1 MAAQKDCEVLVAGG
15 GMVGLALAVA
25 LAEAGLEVMLVDRQD
40 PARQQDDAF
49 DGRASA
55 IARGSQQALQVLG
68 LWAGMAPA
76 ASPILDIRIS
86 DGHPGRARGG
96 ASALHLHF
104 SHAEVA
110 EKEGDARPL
119 GWIVENTAIRR
130 ASFARARALARVDL
144 RAPAELT
151 EVTRRPGGV
160 TARLDDDTEVRAR
173 LLVAA
178 DGRNSA
184 QRAAA
189 GIKVTDFA
197 YRQTAIVATVAHE
210 LPHGG
215 VAHEHFLPS
224 GPFALLP
231 MTDAPS
237 EKGNAHGKPVHRS
250 SLVWTERREVVPA
263 MLALDDVAFSGEL
276 QRRFGDSLGRLTL
289 WGGRRWSHPL
299 GLLHAE
305 RYVDTRLA
313 LIGDA
318 AHGIHP
324 IAGQG
329 LNLGLRDVAA
339 LAECIVDARR
349 LGLDIGEA
357 TVLERYQ
364 RWRRLDNMALIA
376 ATDSLNRLFS
386 NDLLPVRLLRDVGLA
401 AVNRVPPLKRF
412 FMRHAMGMVG
422 DLPRLVKGEGL

>member
-1 MAAQKDCEVLVAGG
+1 
-15 GMVGLALAVA
+15 
-25 LAEAGLEVMLVDRQD
+25 
-40 PARQQDDAF
+40 
-49 DGRASA
+49 
-55 IARGSQQALQVLG
+55 
-68 LWAGMAPA
+68 
-76 ASPILDIRIS
+76 
-86 DGHPGRARGG
+86 
-96 ASALHLHF
+96 
-104 SHAEVA
+104 
-110 EKEGDARPL
+110 L

-130 ASFARARALARVDL
+130 SCFARLRGLARIDL

-160 TARLDDDTEVRAR
+160 TARLDDGTTISAR

-197 YRQTAIVATVAHE
+197 YWQTAIVATVAHA

-231 MTDAPS
+231 MTDAQD
-237 EKGNAHGKPVHRS
+237 EHGNPVHRS
-250 SLVWTERREVVPA
+250 SLVWTERRETVPA
-263 MLALDDVAFSGEL
+263 MLALDEAAFAGEL
-276 QRRFGDSLGRLTL
+276 QRRFGDSLGRLSL

-305 RYVDTRLA
+305 RYIDTRLA

-349 LGLDIGEA
+349 LGLDIGDA

-386 NDLLPVRLLRDVGLA
+386 NDLLPLRLLRDVGLA
-401 AVNRVPPLKRF
+401 AVNQVPPLKRF

-422 DLPRLVKGEGL
+422 DLPRLVKGESL

>member
-1 MAAQKDCEVLVAGG
+1 MRQKECEVLVAGG

-25 LAEAGLEVMLVDRQD
+25 LAEAGIEVVVVDRLD
-40 PARQQDDAF
+40 PGQQQDDAF
-49 DGRASA
+49 DGRSSA

-86 DGHPGRARGG
+86 DGTPARRGGG

-110 EKEGDARPL
+110 ETQDDARPL

-130 ASFARARALARVDL
+130 ATIARAQALARVDL
-144 RAPAELT
+144 CAPAELT

-160 TARLDDDTEVRAR
+160 TARLGDGTEIRAR

-197 YRQTAIVATVAHE
+197 YWQTAIVATVAHE
-210 LPHGG
+210 LPHQG

-231 MTDAPS
+231 MTDAQDQR
-237 EKGNAHGKPVHRS
+237 GKPVHRS
-250 SLVWTERREVVPA
+250 SLVWTERREAVPA
-263 MLALDDVAFSGEL
+263 MLALDEAAFAGEL
-276 QRRFGDSLGRLTL
+276 QRRFGGSLGRLTL

-349 LGLDIGEA
+349 LGLDIGDA

-386 NDLLPVRLLRDVGLA
+386 NDLPPLRLLRDAGLA

-412 FMRHAMGMVG
+412 FMRHAMGLVG
-422 DLPRLVKGEGL
+422 DLPRLVKGESL